1 MIDFLK
7 SPIEN
12 WHIEESD
19 IILSLWNGGSF
30 TSLMTGSQALYQNS
44 QPCVILGF
52 SSEADA
58 EKNIKNIENKKLE
71 EFKAY
76 IYCSDASK

>member
-1 MIDFLK
+1 MLRTTLKNKIVDFLK

-12 WHIEESD
+12 WQIEESD

-44 QPCVILGF
+44 
-52 SSEADA
+52 
-58 EKNIKNIENKKLE
+58 
-71 EFKAY
+71 
-76 IYCSDASK
+76 